1 MTDAL
6 QAGAGARAQ
15 SSAYGLADL
24 TVQRHEDQAPA
35 SGPPDAPDS
44 VGKPRS
50 LWGDAWE
57 IMRRR
62 PLFWVAVALVALFA
76 AMSIA
81 PQMFGAQDPRAP
93 GMCLLERAR
102 QKPGN
107 GVLFGFDDLG
117 CPIYDLVV
125 YGARSS
131 ILVGLCTAS
140 LAALVGG
147 FLGTLAGYLGGW
159 VDAVLSRLADV
170 FFAIPL
176 LLGGIV
182 LMYSIPT
189 TPDSPYP
196 LVVGKVVVTLAV
208 FGWPSIFRLMR
219 SSVLQV
225 KPNEYVMAARA
236 LGGSP
241 LHIVGSHIVPNSLA
255 PVIVVSTIDLGGYIA
270 TEATLSFLGIGLQP
284 PAVSWGLQISRASSI
299 PLIRSTPHMLF
310 FPALALCLAVLAFIL
325 LGEMV
330 RDALDPK
337 LR

>member
-1 MTDAL
+1 MTSRIESAPPAL
-6 QAGAGARAQ
+6 RTTGAGGGMGTYAT
-15 SSAYGLADL
+15 GMG
-24 TVQRHEDQAPA
+24 T
-35 SGPPDAPDS
+35 PDDTSPRPGDS
-44 VGKPRS
+44 DTGKPRS

-76 AMSIA
+76 AMAIA
-81 PQMFGAQDPRAP
+81 PQAFGAQDPRLP

-102 QKPGN
+102 QKPG
-107 GVLFGFDDLG
+107 GGFLLGFDAQG
-117 CPIYDLVV
+117 CPIFDQVI

-131 ILVGLCTAS
+131 ILVGLFTAS
-140 LAALVGG
+140 LAALIGG
-147 FLGTLAGYLGGW
+147 SLGTLAGYLGGW
-159 VDAVLSRLADV
+159 VDAVLSRIADV

-189 TPDSPYP
+189 SPASPYW
-196 LVVGKVVVTLAV
+196 LVVGKVVITLAA
-208 FGWPSIFRLMR
+208 FGWPNIFRLMR

-241 LHIVGSHIVPNSLA
+241 LHVVGSHIVPNSLA

-270 TEATLSFLGIGLQP
+270 TEATLSFLGIGLQA
-284 PAVSWGLQISRASSI
+284 PAVSWGLQISRASTI
-299 PLIRSTPHMLF
+299 PLIRSTPHMLL
-310 FPALALCLAVLAFIL
+310 FPAAALCLAVLAFIL